1 MGQLGHTGGAR
12 TFSGRRQP
20 SRGGTSRMMRE
31 YHVRICER
39 LGVKFPGSTR
49 HFETKSDACHC
60 AYIGLILLQKLTFWR
75 PARAAREARG
85 FSNPRPQIVVQFGA
99 ITLSTSLFTKLR
111 GVDDERPEA
120 KRNSLADKLTVEAK
134 ALADLS

>member
-1 MGQLGHTGGAR
+1 MG
-12 TFSGRRQP
+12 
-20 SRGGTSRMMRE
+20 
-31 YHVRICER
+31 
-39 LGVKFPGSTR
+39 
-49 HFETKSDACHC
+49 HFESNSDACHC

-85 FSNPRPQIVVQFGA
+85 FSMPRPQIVVQFGA

-111 GVDDERPEA
+111 AVDDERPEA